1 MHLCILHQKN
11 SDVQAIAR
19 YRSKGRLPV
28 VVWRDTVTGAIL
40 CRSSQPLSGTIVYGH
55 SQCSEDSQL
64 LDMYRTL
71 CNTNSSGKL
80 LLLDARSP
88 TAVFGNQLTGAG
100 IEVTAQLTNTQ
111 VLFAGI
117 ENIHSV
123 RRSYDALGAALADDT
138 ATTNSNSSTISCNS
152 ATAAT
157 VTINGDTSTV
167 VQHEQQVSASDS
179 SVTVIT
185 SNSSKTDAD
194 DSTDHAQNGV
204 TTSNG
209 GNAAEAPLQTAAA
222 AMTTQQQRHRQQQQS
237 QSLRPA
243 VVKRA
248 VASQRLHFSDAESNY
263 IAALQSPLRQRQLH
277 HIQSSGSSNSNAA
290 NNSSCSPRNQATTTA
305 AATASTTDENNSS
318 SNSSNT
324 VATWAHYLFGAYGSL
339 ISSSSSGH
347 GELQLAL
354 NSGVNWLEQL
364 HNSHWLD
371 HVRRILATATIAA
384 KALRSSN
391 TALNIALHCSDGW
404 DRTAQLSSI
413 IQLLLDP
420 YYRTLEGFAVLIEK
434 EWCSFGHKMQDRCG
448 QIRETHGQTDAALNG
463 GTGFNETEFSPVFIQ
478 WLDCVWQIARQ
489 YPTAFEFNT
498 ELLVYIAHHTYRC
511 VLCTIIAITVCN
523 GVSLRLLL

>member
-1 MHLCILHQKN
+1 VHLYNLHYHN

-40 CRSSQPLSGTIVYGH
+40 CRSSQPLSGTIVYGN

-71 CNTNSSGKL
+71 CNINSSGKL

-138 ATTNSNSSTISCNS
+138 TATNSNSSTISCNS
-152 ATAAT
+152 ATAVAT
-157 VTINGDTSTV
+157 ATINGDTSTV
-167 VQHEQQVSASDS
+167 MQQEQQASANNRSNPS
-179 SVTVIT
+179 I
-185 SNSSKTDAD
+185 NSSTADAD
-194 DSTDHAQNGV
+194 DNTDHAQNGV
-204 TTSNG
+204 TTSNSS
-209 GNAAEAPLQTAAA
+209 NAAEAAPKTAEAA
-222 AMTTQQQRHRQQQQS
+222 VITQQQQEQQQQQQQQQQS

-248 VASQRLHFSDAESNY
+248 VASHRLHFSDAESNF
-263 IAALQSPLRQRQLH
+263 IAALQSPLPQRQLH
-277 HIQSSGSSNSNAA
+277 RIQSSGSSNSNTA
-290 NNSSCSPRNQATTTA
+290 NNSNSSPHNRTTATA

-324 VATWAHYLFGAYGSL
+324 AVTWAHYLFGAYGSL
-339 ISSSSSGH
+339 IGSSSSGH

-371 HVRRILATATIAA
+371 LVRRILATATIAA
-384 KALRSSN
+384 KALRSAN

-448 QIRETHGQTDAALNG
+448 QIRESHGKIDAALNG
-463 GTGFNETEFSPVFIQ
+463 RTGFNETEFSPIFIQ

-498 ELLVYIAHHTYRC
+498 ELLVYVAHHTYRYVR
-511 VLCTIIAITVCN
+511 VLQ
-523 GVSLRLLL
+523 